1 MNSLRHYLM
10 AGALALSTIPVTAV
24 AGPILYGVNFSGP
37 TPLFTIDQ
45 ASAAVAGTAGNLVNV
60 GDLTSNQ
67 TNTLWGVT
75 LGGGNNDL
83 VTIDTSTGNVASS
96 VALTGVNANTG
107 GGSITSLA
115 FNPISGFLYGNT
127 TPSFGDTLRGDDL
140 YQINPLTG
148 ALTFIGNI
156 NFDNV
161 FALAFDQLGTLFG
174 ISASSAALVSIDTLT
189 GAGTSIAAGLPGGLF
204 DIASRPGDN
213 TMFISNTGV
222 GGLGTINTVTG
233 AITPVG
239 GYNDPSA
246 NNIVGLAF
254 LGRVP
259 EPSSLALIG
268 AALLA
273 FGVRLSRR
281 KLAG

>member
-1 MNSLRHYLM
+1 MNSLRHSLVV
-10 AGALALSTIPVTAV
+10 GALALSMVSGAAV
-24 AGPILYGVNFSGP
+24 AGPILYGANFAGG
-37 TPLFTIDQ
+37 TPLFTINQ
-45 ASAAVAGTAGNLVNV
+45 ASGAAAGTVGNLANI

-75 LGGGNNDL
+75 LDGVSNDL
-83 VTIDTSTGNVASS
+83 VTIDTSTGNVAST

-127 TPSFGDTLRGDDL
+127 TPSFGDSLRGDDL
-140 YQINPLTG
+140 YQIDAVTG
-148 ALTFIGNI
+148 ALTFVGNI

-161 FALAFDQLGTLFG
+161 FALGFDQLGSLFG
-174 ISASSAALVSIDTLT
+174 ISSAGELLSIDTTT
-189 GAGTSIAAGLPGGLF
+189 GAGTSIAAGLGGGLF

-213 TMFISNTGV
+213 TMFLSTAFLGNLATIDTATGV
-222 GGLGTINTVTG
+222 IS
-233 AITPVG
+233 PVG
-239 GYNDPSA
+239 AYGDPGA

-254 LGRVP
+254 LGAVP

-268 AALLA
+268 IALLA
-273 FGVRLSRR
+273 GGLRVSRR
-281 KLAG
+281 KREG